1 MDEAHR
7 IKGGARGVR
16 WRAILGLSAYAERV
30 DLLSGTPMPQSY
42 DDLKNLFSV
51 SWKTIPRQHLEESR
65 LSNLTPGG
73 LFVRTTKAQLELP
86 EIEVLQHGLEMGN
99 IQREIY
105 GALGKSYVGTM
116 SLDSRDQVT
125 LAKKG
130 RAIMTLLG
138 AATNP
143 ALIGTKSREELISD
157 LSWPPRELTQS
168 GLMDALMSY
177 MQHEIPP
184 KYEWVIRFL
193 ETQRAK
199 ARKTLVWSSFVGNLE
214 LMRSF
219 LSPLQPAVIHGSISR
234 EDRESELAR
243 FRQDPECHVLLTNP
257 QTLGEGISL
266 HMTAHEAVFMDR
278 TYNAAQYLQAL
289 DRIHRLGLP
298 KEVKTTI
305 HLLSSNAS
313 VDQRVASRLEVK
325 IGALSEMLDDP
336 GLVSVSLPSAEE
348 LELPNEILGF
358 DDLDLNELLEHLRS
372 L

>member
-1 MDEAHR
+1 
-7 IKGGARGVR
+7 
-16 WRAILGLSAYAERV
+16 
-30 DLLSGTPMPQSY
+30 
-42 DDLKNLFSV
+42 
-51 SWKTIPRQHLEESR
+51 
-65 LSNLTPGG
+65 
-73 LFVRTTKAQLELP
+73 
-86 EIEVLQHGLEMGN
+86 
-99 IQREIY
+99 
-105 GALGKSYVGTM
+105 
-116 SLDSRDQVT
+116 
-125 LAKKG
+125 
-130 RAIMTLLG
+130 
-138 AATNP
+138 
-143 ALIGTKSREELISD
+143 
-157 LSWPPRELTQS
+157 
-168 GLMDALMSY
+168 
-177 MQHEIPP
+177 
-184 KYEWVIRFL
+184 
-193 ETQRAK
+193 
-199 ARKTLVWSSFVGNLE
+199 
-214 LMRSF
+214 MRSF
-219 LSPLQPAVIHGSISR
+219 LAPLQPAVIHGSISR
-234 EDRESELAR
+234 EERESELAR

-325 IGALSEMLDDP
+325 IGTLSEMLDDP